1 MNFSD
6 LYNQSINDKQAFWGE
21 QAKRIYWHQQP
32 TQILDDSK
40 LPFAKWFVGGETNL
54 CYNMVDRH
62 LENRA
67 EQDAFVWVSTEIN
80 AEMIDNY
87 PNIQKAF
94 HRSLVLSARLPD
106 KDHRLF
112 DLLRARHNPCPP
124 LLRQKRDQ
132 PNQQANP
139 SFVSLEF
146 SSLKF

>member
-62 LENRA
+62 LKTG
-67 EQDAFVWVSTEIN
+67 QSK
-80 AEMIDNY
+80 M
-87 PNIQKAF
+87 PLCG
-94 HRSLVLSARLPD
+94 SLPKSM
-106 KDHRLF
+106 
-112 DLLRARHNPCPP
+112 
-124 LLRQKRDQ
+124 
-132 PNQQANP
+132 
-139 SFVSLEF
+139 
-146 SSLKF
+146 LK

>member
-1 MNFSD
+1 MKFSD

-80 AEMIDNY
+80 AEMVSMLSI
-87 PNIQKAF
+87 
-94 HRSLVLSARLPD
+94 RCTSARVLGWSMVLA
-106 KDHRLF
+106 K
-112 DLLRARHNPCPP
+112 
-124 LLRQKRDQ
+124 
-132 PNQQANP
+132 
-139 SFVSLEF
+139 
-146 SSLKF
+146 

>member
-94 HRSLVLSARLPD
+94 KALGNPVELYTDYAKRRLTYND
-106 KDHRLF
+106 
-112 DLLRARHNPCPP
+112 
-124 LLRQKRDQ
+124 
-132 PNQQANP
+132 
-139 SFVSLEF
+139 
-146 SSLKF
+146 